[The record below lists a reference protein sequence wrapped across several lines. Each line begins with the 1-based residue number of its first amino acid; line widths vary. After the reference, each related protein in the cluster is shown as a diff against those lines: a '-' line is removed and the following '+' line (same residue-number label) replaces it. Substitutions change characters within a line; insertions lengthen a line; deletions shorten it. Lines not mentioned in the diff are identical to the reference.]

1 MIPILPNQPINF
13 VTVQQMYEKTKAD
26 NIPLLSNYVAEYWA
40 NYLANYERYDRI
52 FNRLYKSY
60 YFFNQDANL
69 TADDV
74 QPDFTESVYD
84 LLIMNDKKYKEL
96 YRVALLED
104 TSYTLT
110 GNYNMTEHKELEDG
124 KTITDALG
132 ERVVS
137 NSSTQ
142 GAQNVDT
149 TGKVAP
155 YDSEQFSNRDS
166 EQTQYGQR
174 SDSSTSTAEEVTD
187 THTHA
192 GTEEY
197 TLTREGNDGRFKPEE
212 LIDSHIKL
220 WNGFNFYKTIFAD
233 ICKELLLIDRGYI

>member
-26 NIPLLSNYVAEYWA
+26 NIPLLSDYVAEYWA

-96 YRVALLED
+96 YRVAILED
-104 TSYTLT
+104 ISYALT

-124 KTITDALG
+124 KTIIDALG

-137 NSSTQ
+137 NTSTQ

-155 YDSEQFSNRDS
+155 YDSEQFSNKDS

-174 SDSSTSTAEEVTD
+174 TDSSTSTAEEVTD